1 MNKKKRKIFVLK
13 SIKVF
18 NETDRKW
25 KSLVTRKKG
34 LLHWDI

>member
-1 MNKKKRKIFVLK
+1 MNKKKQKIFVLK

-25 KSLVTRKKG
+25 KSLVIRKNL

>member
-1 MNKKKRKIFVLK
+1 MNKKKQKTFVLK

-18 NETDRKW
+18 NETDRKR
-25 KSLVTRKKG
+25 KSLVIREKG